1 MKKSGYKLIF
11 HLYSIIFII
20 FLIVVFLLAGMSIY
34 FLKTNIS
41 KDNSEIN
48 WSSTPI
54 QFTNDFSK
62 EIIFKDGKPELK
74 DSGIENLKKNKL
86 WIQIIDKNGEVST
99 SYDSPKEALTHYSPI
114 EMIELYKNAGDIKEC
129 TVFVGC
135 IESNGEKW
143 TYIIGFPVKIS
154 KVIMYLNYNNLSNLK
169 WIVLSLF
176 AVIMFLILIL
186 GAVYGIW
193 MNHLSSNIIESIKKL
208 TSNSYIRMKENGIYE
223 DVYKSINLLD
233 NKLRENENE
242 RKRNEISRD
251 EWISNISHDLK
262 TPLSPIKGYAEILTD
277 SEYNVTSE
285 DIKKYGRII
294 LKNVVYVEA
303 LVEDLKLTYKL
314 KNDMLILKKEDGN
327 IVSLLK
333 EIIINIL
340 NNPEYKNRNITFNF
354 NKDKVKLSYDNIL
367 LQRAL
372 SNLIYNAVIH
382 NSPDTIIKVFIK
394 EEDKIYI
401 NIEDN
406 GNGIG
411 EKDLKKL
418 FERYY
423 RGANTDANVQGSG
436 LGMAIA
442 KQIIEV
448 HDGTITVDSEINIG
462 TRVNIELKRINLSN

>member
-11 HLYSIIFII
+11 HLYSIFFIM
-20 FLIVVFLLAGMSIY
+20 FLIVVFLLAGISVY

-48 WSSTPI
+48 WSSAPI

-62 EIIFKDGKPELK
+62 EITFKDGKPELK
-74 DSGIENLKKNKL
+74 DSGIEELKKNKL

-114 EMIELYKNAGDIKEC
+114 EMIELYKNAGDIKDC

-143 TYIIGFPVKIS
+143 TYVIGFPVKIS

-176 AVIMFLILIL
+176 ATIMFLILIL

-193 MNHLSSNIIESIKKL
+193 MNRLLSNIITSIKKL
-208 TSNSYIRMKENGIYE
+208 TSNSYVAIKKIGMYG
-223 DVYKSINLLD
+223 DVYESLNLLH
-233 NKLRENENE
+233 NKLEESELE
-242 RKRNEISRD
+242 RRKNEISRE
-251 EWISNISHDLK
+251 EWIANISHDLK
-262 TPLSPIKGYAEILTD
+262 TPLSPIKGYAEMLSD

-285 DIKKYGRII
+285 DIKKYGGII
-294 LKNVVYVEA
+294 LKNAVYVEA

-327 IVSLLK
+327 VVSLLK
-333 EIIINIL
+333 EIIISIL
-340 NNPEYKNRNITFNF
+340 NNPEYKNRNISFYFDN
-354 NKDKVKLSYDNIL
+354 DKVNLTYDSIL

-401 NIEDN
+401 KIEDN
-406 GNGIG
+406 GTGIG

-448 HDGTITVDSEINIG
+448 HNGTITVDSELDKG
-462 TRVNIELKRINLSN
+462 TSVNIEFKR

>member
-1 MKKSGYKLIF
+1 
-11 HLYSIIFII
+11 
-20 FLIVVFLLAGMSIY
+20 MSVY

-48 WSSTPI
+48 WSSAPI

-62 EIIFKDGKPELK
+62 EITFKDSKPELK
-74 DSGIENLKKNKL
+74 DSGIEELKKNKL

-99 SYDSPKEALTHYSPI
+99 SYDSPKEVSTHYSPI
-114 EMIELYKNAGDIKEC
+114 EMIELYKNAGDIKDC

-135 IESNGEKW
+135 IESNGEEW
-143 TYIIGFPVKIS
+143 TYVIGFPVKIS

-169 WIVLSLF
+169 WVVLSLF
-176 AVIMFLILIL
+176 AAIMFLILIL

-193 MNHLSSNIIESIKKL
+193 MNRLLSNIITSIKKL
-208 TSNSYIRMKENGIYE
+208 TSNSYVAIKKSGMYG
-223 DVYKSINLLD
+223 DVYESLNLLH
-233 NKLRENENE
+233 NKLEESELE
-242 RKRNEISRD
+242 RRKNEISRE

-262 TPLSPIKGYAEILTD
+262 TPLSPIKGYAEMLSD
-277 SEYNVTSE
+277 SEYNVNSE
-285 DIKKYGRII
+285 EIKKYGGII
-294 LKNVVYVEA
+294 LKNAVYVEA

-314 KNDMLILKKEDGN
+314 KNGMLILKKKDGN

-340 NNPEYKNRNITFNF
+340 NNPEYKNRNITFYF
-354 NKDKVKLSYDNIL
+354 YKDKVNLSYDSIL

-372 SNLIYNAVIH
+372 SNLINNAIIH

-401 NIEDN
+401 KIEDN
-406 GNGIG
+406 GKGIG
-411 EKDLKKL
+411 EKDLEKL

-448 HDGTITVDSEINIG
+448 HDGTITVDSELNVG
-462 TRVNIELKRINLSN
+462 TSVDIEFEI